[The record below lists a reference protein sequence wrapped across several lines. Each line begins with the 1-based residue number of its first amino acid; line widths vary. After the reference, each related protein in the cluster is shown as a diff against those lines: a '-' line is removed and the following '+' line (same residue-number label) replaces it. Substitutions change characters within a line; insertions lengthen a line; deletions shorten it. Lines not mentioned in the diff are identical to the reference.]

1 MVFCGVAE
9 ETAMSKQELQ
19 DLLAAMD
26 RVREANTASPE
37 AARQF
42 LKDEGFLA
50 ADGAIAQPYQPKT
63 AQS

>member
-1 MVFCGVAE
+1 
-9 ETAMSKQELQ
+9 MSKQELQ

-50 ADGAIAQPYQPKT
+50 ADGAIAQPYQPQPKT